1 MKWYN
6 LIQKLPPSQTDEIH
20 NALLI
25 IQNFIYKFDGI
36 GIHDEPLDLSL
47 KEKIRSLKIEIDAV
61 KKGDPPKI
69 FELEGTTDMKL
80 G

>member
-25 IQNFIYKFDGI
+25 I
-36 GIHDEPLDLSL
+36 
-47 KEKIRSLKIEIDAV
+47 
-61 KKGDPPKI
+61 
-69 FELEGTTDMKL
+69 
-80 G
+80 